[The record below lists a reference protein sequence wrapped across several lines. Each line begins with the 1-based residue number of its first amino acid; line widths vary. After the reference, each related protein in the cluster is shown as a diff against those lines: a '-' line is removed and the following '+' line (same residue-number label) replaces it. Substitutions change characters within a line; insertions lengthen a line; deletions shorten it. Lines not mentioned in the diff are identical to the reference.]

1 MHTEAFISWY
11 VITVIILER
20 DEMGFSVG
28 IVGKPSCGKT
38 SFTNAACMTDF
49 KVGSYPFTTIEANIG
64 VTHVRTQC
72 ACRDFDVTDN
82 PKNSICIDGV
92 RLVPVKLIDVAGLVP
107 GAHEGRGMG
116 NQFLDDLRQADVLI
130 HIVDASGALDSEG
143 QEVAAGSH
151 DPAED
156 VKFLEDELVEWIL
169 GIVKKD
175 WRRITGRVRSEGAK
189 LEDLL
194 LEKLSGLNITRG
206 HILKSLRQT
215 DLKSETVDKWTDDEI
230 KIFVKTL
237 QQIAKPI
244 IIAANKID
252 RPGAEENF
260 KRLKE
265 EFPDYLVLP
274 VSALAEK
281 ALKDLDKKGVIK
293 YIPGNDDFEIV
304 QQDQLNENELAQ
316 LTKLK
321 DHILKKYRGTGVQN
335 ILNTAVFDY
344 LHMITVYPVHDATAL
359 TDSDGNVLP
368 DVYLVP
374 DGITAKEFAGVIHT
388 DLMESFVHGIDAR
401 TKMRISDKHVL
412 KDRDVIKI
420 VSAKG
425 QK

>member
-1 MHTEAFISWY
+1 
-11 VITVIILER
+11 
-20 DEMGFSVG
+20 MGFSVG

-49 KVGSYPFTTIEANIG
+49 KVGSYPFTTIEANVG

-72 ACRDFDVTDN
+72 ACKDFNVKDD
-82 PKNSICIDGV
+82 PKNSICLDGV
-92 RLVPVKLIDVAGLVP
+92 RLVPVKLIDVAGIVP

-156 VKFLEDELVEWIL
+156 VRFLEDELVEWIL
-169 GIVKKD
+169 GIVTKD

-206 HILKSLRQT
+206 QVLKSLRKA

-230 KIFVKTL
+230 RLFVKIL
-237 QQIAKPI
+237 QQTAKPI

-252 RPGAEENF
+252 RPGAEDNF

-281 ALKDLDKKGVIK
+281 ALKDLDKKGVIR
-293 YIPGNDDFEIV
+293 YIPGNDDFEIL
-304 QQDQLNENELAQ
+304 QPDQLNEGELTQ

-321 DHILKKYRGTGVQN
+321 EHILKKYGGTGVQN

-374 DGITAKEFAGVIHT
+374 EGTTAKEFAGFIHT

-401 TKMRISDKHVL
+401 TKMRISDKHEL

-425 QK
+425 TK

>member
-1 MHTEAFISWY
+1 
-11 VITVIILER
+11 
-20 DEMGFSVG
+20 MGFSVG

-49 KVGSYPFTTIEANIG
+49 KVGSYPFTTIEANVG
-64 VTHVRTQC
+64 VTHVRSAC
-72 ACRDFDVTDN
+72 ACRDFDVKDN
-82 PKNSICIDGV
+82 PKNSICIDGI
-92 RLVPVKLIDVAGLVP
+92 RLIPIKLIDVAGLVP

-130 HIVDASGALDSEG
+130 HIVDTSGALDSEG
-143 QEVAAGSH
+143 QEVATGTH

-156 VKFLEDELVEWIL
+156 VRFLEEELIEWIL
-169 GIVKKD
+169 GIVTKD
-175 WRRITGRVRSEGAK
+175 WRRITGRVRAEGSK

-194 LEKLSGLNITRG
+194 LEKLSGLKMTRG
-206 HILKSLRQT
+206 DILKAMRNA
-215 DLKSETVDKWTDDEI
+215 DLKSETVDRWTDDELRQ
-230 KIFVKTL
+230 FVRSLQKT
-237 QQIAKPI
+237 AKPI

-252 RPGAEENF
+252 RPGADENL
-260 KRLKE
+260 KRLQE
-265 EFPDYLVLP
+265 EFADYLVGP

-281 ALKDLDKKGVIK
+281 VLKDLDRKGVIK
-293 YIPGNDDFEIV
+293 YIPGSDDFEIL
-304 QQDQLNENELAQ
+304 QPESLNENETTQ
-316 LTKLK
+316 LQKLREQ
-321 DHILKKYRGTGVQN
+321 ILQRFGGTGVQN
-335 ILNTAVFDY
+335 ILNKAVFDY
-344 LHMITVYPVHDATAL
+344 LHMITVYPVHDANTL

-368 DVYLVP
+368 DVYLVLE
-374 DGITAKEFAGVIHT
+374 GTTAKEFAGVIHT

>member
-1 MHTEAFISWY
+1 MEIVELT
-11 VITVIILER
+11 LER
-20 DEMGFSVG
+20 DIMGFSVG

-49 KVGSYPFTTIEANIG
+49 KVGSYPFTTIDANVG
-64 VTHVRTQC
+64 VTHVRTPC
-72 ACRDFDVTDN
+72 ACVDFGVKDN
-82 PKNSICIDGV
+82 PKNSICIEGV

-143 QEVAAGSH
+143 QEIEAGTQ
-151 DPAED
+151 DPADD
-156 VKFLEDELVEWIL
+156 VRFLEDELVEWML
-169 GIVKKD
+169 GIVTKD
-175 WRRITGRVRSEGAK
+175 WRRVTGRVRNEGAK
-189 LEDLL
+189 LDELL
-194 LEKLSGLNITRG
+194 LEKLSGLKITRG
-206 HILKSLRQT
+206 HILKALRESNV
-215 DLKSETVDKWTDDEI
+215 KAESVDKWTDEETRE
-230 KIFVKTL
+230 FVRIL
-237 QQIAKPI
+237 QRTAKPI

-252 RPGAEENF
+252 RPGAEENY
-260 KRLKE
+260 KRLLE
-265 EFPDYLVLP
+265 EFPEYMIVP

-293 YIPGNDDFEIV
+293 YIPGNDDFEILQKDGLKETEV
-304 QQDQLNENELAQ
+304 TQLE
-316 LTKLK
+316 KLREY
-321 DHILKKYRGTGVQN
+321 ILKKYGGTGVQN
-335 ILNTAVFDY
+335 VLNKAVFDY
-344 LHMITVYPVHDATAL
+344 LKMITVYPVQDAGSL
-359 TDSDGNVLP
+359 TDSDDNVLP
-368 DVYLVP
+368 DVFLVP
-374 DGITAKEFAGVIHT
+374 EGTTAKEFAGHIHT